1 MCRQRSGDPLRRLGQ
16 IMRRESDFE
25 LQWLLDGLN
34 FTGEVFVTGVVAA
47 AEVLGYVAEVG
58 VAAIQ
63 EVVRDSASET
73 QHWQGEAKRPG
84 SH

>member
-16 IMRRESDFE
+16 AMARESDFE

-34 FTGEVFVTGVVAA
+34 VTGEVFVTGVVGAA
-47 AEVLGYVAEVG
+47 QVLAYVATVG

-63 EVVRDSASET
+63 EAVSDLANDT
-73 QHWQGEAKRPG
+73 QRLQR
-84 SH
+84 

>member
-1 MCRQRSGDPLRRLGQ
+1 
-16 IMRRESDFE
+16 MRRESDFE

>member
-1 MCRQRSGDPLRRLGQ
+1 
-16 IMRRESDFE
+16 
-25 LQWLLDGLN
+25 
-34 FTGEVFVTGVVAA
+34 VTGVVAA